1 LLALLLR
8 CELAPYSGE
17 LSCVKPEV
25 GAPGTLVDFPEVRH
39 ADSRDSRR
47 TLEGEHPVGL
57 CSKPRYVGGCR
68 PSAIDDCR
76 AVLCRP
82 RASAQPFQTYTGTWW
97 SLTLLNS
104 SRMGGTPTPSMR

>member
-1 LLALLLR
+1 MGRSEA
-8 CELAPYSGE
+8 YSPE
-17 LSCVKPEV
+17 CVKGRFSEV
-25 GAPGTLVDFPEVRH
+25 HR

-76 AVLCRP
+76 AVLRRP
-82 RASAQPFQTYTGTWW
+82 TGERAALSDIHGDLVVP
-97 SLTLLNS
+97 
-104 SRMGGTPTPSMR
+104 